1 MSKKSDTTRPKPDL
15 EPELKPKRLKSEPE
29 LEPKRLKSEPE
40 LVSEQEPKLTSETY
54 DQISEESYEFQTE
67 KDVYGNLNSED
78 SDSSDDE
85 SCRTKADAL
94 YLDLSSKLSVSKHL
108 FNQFSVSLFNFDY

>member
-29 LEPKRLKSEPE
+29 LGSEH
-40 LVSEQEPKLTSETY
+40 EPKLTSETY
-54 DQISEESYEFQTE
+54 DPISEESYEFLTP
-67 KDVYGNLNSED
+67 DAVYGKLNSED

-85 SCRTKADAL
+85 SCRTKADVM
-94 YLDLSSKLSVSKHL
+94 YLDLSRKLSVSIYL
-108 FNQFSVSLFNFDY
+108 INLEFPFSILIIDS